1 MANIQFLQ
9 TTPTELANLISE
21 SVKRELTTLSAR
33 LNSHTTE
40 SDKPHLTRRE
50 TAEFFNVSVQC
61 LHDWTNKGIL
71 KPYKVGNRT
80 YYLRSECMEVLLNK
94 KAV

>member
-1 MANIQFLQ
+1 MGNIQFLQ
-9 TTPTELANLISE
+9 TTPTELADLITA

-33 LNSHTTE
+33 LNSQTTE
-40 SDKPHLTRRE
+40 SDKPHLTRQE
-50 TAEFFNVSVQC
+50 TAAFFDVSVQC
-61 LHDWTNKGIL
+61 IHDWTNKGIL

-80 YYLRSECMEVLLNK
+80 YYLRSECMEVMLNK